1 MIRGHISKITE
12 ILAMISFKDNSDI
25 GMISGH
31 ISKITEILG
40 MIRGHI
46 SKITTNISVIFEM

>member
-1 MIRGHISKITE
+1 MIR
-12 ILAMISFKDNSDI
+12 
-25 GMISGH
+25 GH

-46 SKITTNISVIFEM
+46 SKITEILVWSEVTFQR

>member
-1 MIRGHISKITE
+1 LGMIR
-12 ILAMISFKDNSDI
+12 
-25 GMISGH
+25 GH

-46 SKITTNISVIFEM
+46 SKITEILGMIRGHISNNQSVKTLHNLMVLYSTAVS

>member
-1 MIRGHISKITE
+1 MIR
-12 ILAMISFKDNSDI
+12 
-25 GMISGH
+25 GH

-46 SKITTNISVIFEM
+46 SKITEILGMIITFQDN